1 MRITVNGEARD
12 VPDGTTVLGLVE
24 ILGVPRQAT
33 AVEINRV
40 LVPRSLQAAR
50 ALADGDA
57 IEIVTLVG
65 GG

>member
-1 MRITVNGEARD
+1 MRININGEEKTFGE
-12 VPDGTTVLGLVE
+12 PMTVAQLLALRGLSKS
-24 ILGVPRQAT
+24 PC

-40 LVPRSLQAAR
+40 LVPKRQHEQQTLQE
-50 ALADGDA
+50 GDA